1 MIKYLSKV
9 HELQSYFD
17 MVVLT
22 EISTEDNIRAD
33 ALSRLRSSTDQEIEA
48 LAQEVIILVE
58 PSITP
63 KWDVMEIDE
72 EMTEPKW
79 ATEIIQYLKNRLL
92 SKDKAQS

>member
-63 KWDVMEIDE
+63 K
-72 EMTEPKW
+72 
-79 ATEIIQYLKNRLL
+79 
-92 SKDKAQS
+92 